1 MKRATEN
8 MAAGGAPDGRRFHAG
23 QLFYGSLSGER
34 NFRIL
39 ADSGDL
45 SRDERDVVRHYSNL
59 GGSAQTAD
67 SPEPVWTAYPLSR
80 GRRAFSRTVFLGAGG
95 RGTGP
100 R

>member
-8 MAAGGAPDGRRFHAG
+8 MAAGGGPDGRRFHAG

-45 SRDERDVVRHYSNL
+45 SRDERD
-59 GGSAQTAD
+59 
-67 SPEPVWTAYPLSR
+67 
-80 GRRAFSRTVFLGAGG
+80 
-95 RGTGP
+95 GTGEP
-100 R
+100 GVISEASGHDRGPAGR